1 LVGATVDQI
10 RLRFGLGRTQAYRR
24 LQVLHAYGLVKRHR
38 LLAERPTLY
47 AARGQRV
54 RIATF
59 EHALAV
65 TELVVARELAG
76 ARILTDTEL
85 HRARGEQRR
94 LGLLPV
100 DGGLALALECER
112 IPDAAEVRRSGE
124 LWAYELER
132 SSKGRR
138 RREAILTDYAAS
150 SYQKVIWIAPDRQLA
165 APQPPQDVCLVARR
179 RGSGPGVRDVAD
191 RAPEV
196 GVHPRRL
203 HRCREPKARGERAA
217 RRSPAA
223 RRNGTKRHKRG
234 FGGPERGGPGRGPGP

>member
-1 LVGATVDQI
+1 MRRAHDIGLITQRDRDLSAWLARLVGATVDQI

-150 SYQKVIWIAPDRQLA
+150 SYQKVIWIAPDPQLA
-165 APQPPQDVCLVARR
+165 ALIRADVEQMGL
-179 RGSGPGVRDVAD
+179 SEQM
-191 RAPEV
+191 EV
-196 GVHPRRL
+196 
-203 HRCREPKARGERAA
+203 
-217 RRSPAA
+217 
-223 RRNGTKRHKRG
+223 RNGISQDSR
-234 FGGPERGGPGRGPGP
+234 